1 MTATRDE
8 ELERRVALL
17 RRFRELL
24 GQQRDKFERYLT
36 VLEHERVD
44 IETGDVDKLV
54 AHVELE
60 EQIVSEIYTFQKV
73 IDPLDELYRAAFAAA
88 GGLSAGNAD
97 LPGDRAEVP
106 ELKGALDELRG
117 EVIRRNKE
125 NRVLLGQRMDLLRG
139 EIAGLH
145 NPMKARKSVYASG
158 GEGKVLDISG

>member
-24 GQQRDKFERYLT
+24 GQQRGKFERYLD

-88 GGLSAGNAD
+88 GGLAIGKAE
-97 LPGDRAEVP
+97 LAGDRAEVP
-106 ELKGALDELRG
+106 ELKGALDGLRS
-117 EVIRRNKE
+117 EVLRRNKE

-139 EIAGLH
+139 EIASLR

-158 GEGKVLDISG
+158 GEARVLDISG